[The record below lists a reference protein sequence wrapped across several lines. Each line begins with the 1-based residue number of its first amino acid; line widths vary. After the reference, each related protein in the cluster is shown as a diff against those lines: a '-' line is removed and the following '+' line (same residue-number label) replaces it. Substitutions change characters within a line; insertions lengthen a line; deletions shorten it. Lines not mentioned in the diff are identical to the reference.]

1 MDYNN
6 LNNDNPMSN
15 NPGND
20 NPMSNNPSNS
30 GQDSTYQG
38 GIYQDSAYPN
48 ASCQGS
54 VYPNGTYQ
62 DSTYSNAA
70 YQDSVYS
77 NATYQDSTYQG
88 ASYGAGNMPVIQPIN
103 KGMGVLGAALGAAIG
118 GVAWCLVGMLGYV
131 SAWLAVLIFFLA
143 ISLYKKFSGT
153 PNGED
158 AGVFGS
164 SISAVL
170 GILVILPAD
179 YICYTWRVWRALNE
193 GRHKFPFLEVLGD
206 MPLYMERYDL
216 WGGFFSDL
224 VLSLFIMAVGA
235 VFIICGALKS
245 RKEKNKI

>member
-6 LNNDNPMSN
+6 LNNGNPDYS

-20 NPMSNNPSNS
+20 NPISNNPSNG
-30 GQDSTYQG
+30 GQGSTYQG
-38 GIYQDSAYPN
+38 GTYQD
-48 ASCQGS
+48 S

-62 DSTYSNAA
+62 GN
-70 YQDSVYS
+70 
-77 NATYQDSTYQG
+77 TYQG
-88 ASYGAGNMPVIQPIN
+88 ASYGVGNMPVIQPIN
-103 KGMGVLGAALGAAIG
+103 KGMGVLGAALGAVIG

-164 SISAVL
+164 VISAVL

-179 YICYTWRVWRALNE
+179 YISYTWQVWRELNE

-216 WGGFFSDL
+216 WGVFFSNL
-224 VLSLFIMAVGA
+224 ALSLFITALGA
-235 VFIICGALKS
+235 VFIICGAFKS

>member
-6 LNNDNPMSN
+6 LNNGNPDYSN
-15 NPGND
+15 PSND
-20 NPMSNNPSNS
+20 NPMSSNPGNG
-30 GQDSTYQG
+30 GQGSVCPNGTYQDG
-38 GIYQDSAYPN
+38 AYPN
-48 ASCQGS
+48 ADYQGS

-62 DSTYSNAA
+62 GN
-70 YQDSVYS
+70 
-77 NATYQDSTYQG
+77 TYQG
-88 ASYGAGNMPVIQPIN
+88 ASYGSGNMPVIQPIN

-164 SISAVL
+164 AISAVL

-179 YICYTWRVWRALNE
+179 YICYTWQVWRALNE

-224 VLSLFIMAVGA
+224 VLSLFITAVGA
-235 VFIICGALKS
+235 VVIICGAFKS